1 MKCLYILGLSLL
13 LVHGLLGGPKSK
25 LKKFLSHDSAL
36 IAAVFTVAQE
46 GNGDSESR
54 IEFRTSDGKLIGA
67 KSFMS
72 EDHAHGLGIVK
83 AEWTLDSRYF
93 VFSTIASGGRNAGYF
108 PTFFFSR
115 SDHQLHA
122 LDKFARG
129 NIIDPEFEL
138 GFPNSVSVIV
148 EDRSQRTQKPLLETR
163 NLRLDGFSEK

>member
-1 MKCLYILGLSLL
+1 
-13 LVHGLLGGPKSK
+13 
-25 LKKFLSHDSAL
+25 
-36 IAAVFTVAQE
+36 VFTVVQE

-54 IEFRTSDGKLIGA
+54 IEFRTSKGKLIGA

-72 EDHAHGLGIVK
+72 KDHAHGLGIVK

-93 VFSTIASGGRNAGYF
+93 VFSTISSGGRHAGYF

-115 SDHQLHA
+115 SDNQLHV

-138 GFPNSVSVIV
+138 GFPNSVTIIV
-148 EDRSQRTQKPLLETR
+148 EDRSQHTKKPLLETR
-163 NLRLDGFSEK
+163 TLRLVELKEK